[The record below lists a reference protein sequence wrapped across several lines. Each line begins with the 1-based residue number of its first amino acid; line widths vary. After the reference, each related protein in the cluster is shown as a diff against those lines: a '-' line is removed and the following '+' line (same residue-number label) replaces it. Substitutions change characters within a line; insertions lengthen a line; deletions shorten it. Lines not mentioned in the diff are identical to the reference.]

1 MLVVVVVNLKCLQ
14 LSEWLL
20 FSRSLS
26 PPLLWMCLQCIGMKV
41 CSMWMLVMYKRI
53 FIIAAK
59 KIFNLKESKLLPH
72 MLTLR
77 DVTRIL
83 ITYNNKWSHFL
94 HLLRRFHYFLWRIR
108 ILFLIRRRGIRY
120 NLKHISGFERKLLP
134 LPEVSFEPQ
143 PRITA
148 LRFSTLHYQCTSQ
161 PQSNDAS
168 YQVSKWPC
176 NNALNNA
183 LNCA

>member
-1 MLVVVVVNLKCLQ
+1 MLATVWVTAFQPKFISAIIMDVLAVYWNESMFNVNVGYVQENFHYC
-14 LSEWLL
+14 
-20 FSRSLS
+20 
-26 PPLLWMCLQCIGMKV
+26 C
-41 CSMWMLVMYKRI
+41 
-53 FIIAAK
+53 K
-59 KIFNLKESKLLPH
+59 KNFNLKESKLLPH

-108 ILFLIRRRGIRY
+108 ILFLSRRRGIRY
-120 NLKHISGFERKLLP
+120 NLKHKSGFERKLLL

-148 LRFSTLHYQCTSQ
+148 LRFSTLHYQCTNQ
-161 PQSNDAS
+161 PHRVLLATKCQ
-168 YQVSKWPC
+168 K
-176 NNALNNA
+176 
-183 LNCA
+183 